1 MRAVVRAG
9 APATPKGNGSAH
21 TSLLIRSH
29 FDRSH
34 AVARL
39 SVLQPGRLPPEI
51 SERVGTASAA
61 QLGSLAV
68 WGLQPRIAA
77 ALLDLKAVL
86 ASLSL
91 PPRLLELVR
100 LRVAFHNQ
108 CRSCMALRSA
118 DAIEDGLTEE
128 LVCDLERPEES
139 DDLTERERSALE
151 YADKLSIA
159 HHAVDDALFARLR
172 EHFTEEEIVELGAH
186 IGFCLGFGRVAMSWD
201 LVDDLPEGLRASRP
215 VGPWDAAGGVVRPH

>member
-1 MRAVVRAG
+1 M
-9 APATPKGNGSAH
+9 
-21 TSLLIRSH
+21 
-29 FDRSH
+29 
-34 AVARL
+34 ARL
-39 SVLQPGRLPPEI
+39 SVLTPDRLPSEI
-51 SERVGTASAA
+51 AERVGVDSSM

-86 ASLSL
+86 GSLSL
-91 PPRLLELVR
+91 SPRLLELVR

-118 DAIEDGLTEE
+118 DAIDDGLTEE
-128 LVCDLERPEES
+128 LVCELERPDES

-201 LVDDLPEGLRASRP
+201 LVDDLPEGLRASGV

>member
-1 MRAVVRAG
+1 M
-9 APATPKGNGSAH
+9 
-21 TSLLIRSH
+21 
-29 FDRSH
+29 
-34 AVARL
+34 
-39 SVLQPGRLPPEI
+39 
-51 SERVGTASAA
+51 
-61 QLGSLAV
+61 

-86 ASLSL
+86 GSLSL
-91 PPRLLELVR
+91 SPRLLELVR

-118 DAIEDGLTEE
+118 DAIEDGLSEE
-128 LVCDLERPEES
+128 LVCELERPEES

-172 EHFTEEEIVELGAH
+172 EHFTEEEIVGLGAH

-201 LVDDLPEGLRASRP
+201 LVDDLPEGLRASGV

>member
-1 MRAVVRAG
+1 M
-9 APATPKGNGSAH
+9 
-21 TSLLIRSH
+21 
-29 FDRSH
+29 
-34 AVARL
+34 ARL
-39 SVLQPGRLPPEI
+39 SVLTPDRLPREI
-51 SERVGTASAA
+51 AERAGVDSSA

-86 ASLSL
+86 DSLSL
-91 PPRLLELVR
+91 SPRLLELVR

-118 DAIEDGLTEE
+118 DAIEDGLSEV
-128 LVCDLERPEES
+128 LVGEPPRPEES

-201 LVDDLPEGLRASRP
+201 LVDDLPEGLRASGV
-215 VGPWDAAGGVVRPH
+215 VGPWDAAGGVVRPR

>member
-1 MRAVVRAG
+1 M
-9 APATPKGNGSAH
+9 
-21 TSLLIRSH
+21 
-29 FDRSH
+29 
-34 AVARL
+34 ARL
-39 SVLQPGRLPPEI
+39 SVLTPDRLPSEI
-51 SERVGTASAA
+51 AERVGVDSSM

-86 ASLSL
+86 GSLSL
-91 PPRLLELVR
+91 SPRLLELVR

-118 DAIEDGLTEE
+118 DAIDDGLTEE
-128 LVCDLERPEES
+128 LVCELERPDES

-201 LVDDLPEGLRASRP
+201 LVDDLPEGLRASGV
-215 VGPWDAAGGVVRPH
+215 VGPWDAPGGLVRPH

>member
-1 MRAVVRAG
+1 
-9 APATPKGNGSAH
+9 
-21 TSLLIRSH
+21 
-29 FDRSH
+29 
-34 AVARL
+34 VARL
-39 SVLQPGRLPPEI
+39 SVLTPERLPREI
-51 SERVGTASAA
+51 SERVGVDSSG

-86 ASLSL
+86 GSLSL
-91 PPRLLELVR
+91 SPRLLELVR

-108 CRSCMALRSA
+108 CRSCMARRSA
-118 DAIEDGLTEE
+118 DAIDDGLTEE
-128 LVCDLERPEES
+128 LVCELERPEES

-151 YADKLSIA
+151 YADKLSTA

-172 EHFTEEEIVELGAH
+172 EHFTEEEIVELGAN

-201 LVDDLPEGLRASRP
+201 LVDDLPEGLRASGV
-215 VGPWDAAGGVVRPH
+215 VGPWDAAGGVVRPT